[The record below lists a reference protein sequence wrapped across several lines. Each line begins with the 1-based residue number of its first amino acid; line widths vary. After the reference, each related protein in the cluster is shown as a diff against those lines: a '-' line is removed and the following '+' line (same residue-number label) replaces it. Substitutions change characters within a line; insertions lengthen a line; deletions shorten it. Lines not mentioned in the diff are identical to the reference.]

1 MIAYIKGDITFR
13 SPAYLIMEAGGLGY
27 HVHISLNTYSSLEG
41 VNKGKILT
49 YLLVRE
55 DAQKLYGFATEEERS
70 LFMHLIS
77 VSGVG
82 ANMAQVMLSS
92 LVPDEIRAAIIG
104 EQLAILTKVKGI
116 GTKTAKR
123 IILDIKDKLTKESS
137 GSPIA
142 VSLSNNTMRD
152 EALSALIALGFNK
165 VKAQRGLNRILKST
179 PDILNVE
186 TLIKLVLKEAI

>member
-82 ANMAQVMLSS
+82 ANTAQVMLSS
-92 LVPDEIRAAIIG
+92 LGCLRYV
-104 EQLAILTKVKGI
+104 
-116 GTKTAKR
+116 
-123 IILDIKDKLTKESS
+123 
-137 GSPIA
+137 
-142 VSLSNNTMRD
+142 NY
-152 EALSALIALGFNK
+152 
-165 VKAQRGLNRILKST
+165 
-179 PDILNVE
+179 
-186 TLIKLVLKEAI
+186 